1 MTATT
6 ARTTTTRNYHGP
18 PDSAADLDSFHS
30 GFIPNGT
37 RNQSQNPDSGR
48 WAEDGNGLG
57 PATHGRVGFAP
68 TARLASVVVG

>member
-6 ARTTTTRNYHGP
+6 ASTTTTWNYHGP
-18 PDSAADLDSFHS
+18 PDSAVDSFHS
-30 GFIPNGT
+30 AFIPNGT

-48 WAEDGNGLG
+48 CAEDGKGLG
-57 PATHGRVGFAP
+57 PATHGRAGFAP